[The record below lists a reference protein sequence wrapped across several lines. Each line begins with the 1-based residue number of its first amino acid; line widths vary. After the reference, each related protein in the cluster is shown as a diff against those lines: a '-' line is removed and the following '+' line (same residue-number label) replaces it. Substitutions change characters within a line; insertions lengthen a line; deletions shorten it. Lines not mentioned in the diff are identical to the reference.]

1 MATLKQNNITFTLNA
16 DVVTPF
22 GGKYTNRQN
31 FDDNTGL
38 YSVNQTKL
46 NNAGVSK
53 SVNAVEIDWND
64 AQWPNTTPS
73 APTTIKT
80 TGDLISAIKYAS
92 TVGYEADKSNNK
104 NNE

>member
-1 MATLKQNNITFTLNA
+1 MAQITQNDITFNSVKTAGIEKEAWPLILA
-16 DVVTPF
+16 GQQGPDED
-22 GGKYTNRQN
+22 GGII
-31 FDDNTGL
+31 
-38 YSVNQTKL
+38 
-46 NNAGVSK
+46 
-53 SVNAVEIDWND
+53 NAVDIDGND

-73 APTTIKT
+73 APTIIQT